1 MRIRRKF
8 TIILVALGLVAGAA
22 GTALAAPGGPNPGQA
37 VRCENGAQRL
47 AQLEALADQLAG
59 QVANVQTML
68 ASGELTPRQAA
79 RAEQYLS
86 RLQERQANLAGR
98 IGALS
103 ARLTAE
109 CSPGTGGGGGGE

>member
-37 VRCENGAQRL
+37 ARCERGAQRL
-47 AQLEALADQLAG
+47 DQLEALADQLAG

-109 CSPGTGGGGGGE
+109 CSPATGGGGGE